1 MINFHLMYLM
11 QMGVVSEDK
20 LLELLELAMSSN
32 ATETVR
38 RARELMDSGVDP
50 LVLIS
55 QLVTIIVDIIAGTYP
70 NVDAKNTYTFFGG
83 RTRKFIAVT
92 PFVVLHLAFHLKI
105 IYIYMVAVCYSLS
118 MLANSTCIF
127 FSSLIC

>member
-1 MINFHLMYLM
+1 M

-38 RARELMDSGVDP
+38 RAREMMDSGVDP

-55 QLVTIIVDIIAGTYP
+55 QLVTLIVDIIAGTYS
-70 NVDAKNTYTFFGG
+70 NADAKHNFPFFGG
-83 RTRKFIAVT
+83 RTCK
-92 PFVVLHLAFHLKI
+92 
-105 IYIYMVAVCYSLS
+105 
-118 MLANSTCIF
+118 F
-127 FSSLIC
+127 FSFTLFSIPLLSLFCYKIS

>member
-1 MINFHLMYLM
+1 MMLLM

-20 LLELLELAMSSN
+20 LLDLLELAMSSN

-55 QLVTIIVDIIAGTYP
+55 QLVTLIVDIIAGTYS
-70 NVDAKNTYTFFGG
+70 NADAKDNYLFFGG
-83 RTRKFIAVT
+83 RNCKLFYFYYV
-92 PFVVLHLAFHLKI
+92 
-105 IYIYMVAVCYSLS
+105 
-118 MLANSTCIF
+118 
-127 FSSLIC
+127 